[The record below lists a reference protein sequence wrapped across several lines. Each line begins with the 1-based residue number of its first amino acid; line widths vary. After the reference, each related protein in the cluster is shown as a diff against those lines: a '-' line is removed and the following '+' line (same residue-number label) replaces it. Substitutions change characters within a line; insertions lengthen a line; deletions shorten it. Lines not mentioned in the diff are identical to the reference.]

1 MTNGTDPDKIVFYA
15 LIASVCAV
23 AYLVATGAV

>member
-1 MTNGTDPDKIVFYA
+1 MTNGKDPDRIVFYA
-15 LIASVCAV
+15 LIASTLAI